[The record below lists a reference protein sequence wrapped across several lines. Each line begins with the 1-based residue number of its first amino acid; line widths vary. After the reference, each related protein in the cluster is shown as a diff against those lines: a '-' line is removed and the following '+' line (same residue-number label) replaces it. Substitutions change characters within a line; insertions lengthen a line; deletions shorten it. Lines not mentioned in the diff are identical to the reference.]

1 MRKRR
6 IEVSSY
12 SVSVSID
19 DGYTGVQ
26 KSTLKIWHS
35 KSENILL
42 KNAAFFTTFITKKL
56 LVYFTNSLFKKRRQV
71 THYRAFHT
79 ALNHGNYCCYK
90 HY

>member
-42 KNAAFFTTFITKKL
+42 KNAAFFTTFTTKKL
-56 LVYFTNSLFKKRRQV
+56 LVHSQIAYLKRDV
-71 THYRAFHT
+71 
-79 ALNHGNYCCYK
+79 K
-90 HY
+90 